1 MSEGS
6 GARGSS
12 GTPAADRG
20 LLRRVRRR
28 LVLWSG
34 GITVVI
40 LLVLGTVVYVGVAGS
55 LRATSETLL
64 RERASQLAAVAI
76 TARDRPAPDQPG
88 RLPVGLVFG
97 GRASGTLAVVITP
110 DGGIV
115 GGPPGFGAAPDPD
128 GAALARS
135 GGTEV
140 IREIRYGEVPIRA
153 LSRPVTI
160 TGELFVVQV
169 AADRDAEERTLGQLA
184 MVMLL
189 GGIGALA
196 LAIVGGWLYASR
208 ALLPIRE
215 SLRRQREFAADASH
229 ELRTPLAVARAG
241 IEYVG
246 RHPTARVAEMD
257 ETLGDVRAGLDHMAD
272 LVDTLLLLA
281 RADSDSIELET
292 VDVDLAD
299 QAATALAGL
308 AALAAERGVQ
318 LHFDAVP
325 VEMAGDPLRLRQ
337 LVTILADNAI
347 RHGRQGG
354 NAWVRVA
361 CEGADAGGM
370 GPAVLVVE
378 DDGPGIPAA
387 DRGAV
392 FERFWRGSSAAPGG
406 AGLGLSI
413 AAWIAERHR
422 ATIEVTERPNGGA
435 RFRVRFPRPD
445 GSGRRATTS
454 RE

>member
-20 LLRRVRRR
+20 LVRHVRRR

-40 LLVLGTVVYVGVAGS
+40 LLALGTVVYIGVGSS
-55 LRATSETLL
+55 LKATSETLL
-64 RERASQLAAVAI
+64 RERADQLAVAAVL
-76 TARDRPAPDQPG
+76 TRDRPAPSELG
-88 RLPVGLVFG
+88 RLPVGIIFG

-110 DGGIV
+110 DGSIV
-115 GGPPGFGAAPDPD
+115 GGPPGFVAAPDPD
-128 GAALARS
+128 GASLARS

-140 IREIRYGEVPIRA
+140 VREIRFGEVPIRA

-160 TGELFVVQV
+160 AGEQYVVQV

-184 MVMLL
+184 IVMLI
-189 GGIGALA
+189 GGLGALV
-196 LAIVGGWLYASR
+196 LAIGGGWLYASR

-241 IEYVG
+241 MEYVG

-281 RADSDSIELET
+281 RADSDSIELEM
-292 VDVDLAD
+292 VDLDLAD
-299 QAATALAGL
+299 LAATALAGL
-308 AALAAERGVQ
+308 ATLATERGVQ
-318 LHFDAVP
+318 LHLDAVP

-337 LVTILADNAI
+337 LVTILVDNAI
-347 RHGRQGG
+347 RHGRQSG

-361 CEGADAGGM
+361 REGAAPGGT
-370 GPAVLVVE
+370 GPPELVVE
-378 DDGPGIPAA
+378 DDGPGVPAA
-387 DRGAV
+387 DRNAV
-392 FERFWRGSSAAPGG
+392 FERFWRGSGAAPGG
-406 AGLGLSI
+406 SGLGLSI

-422 ATIEVTERPNGGA
+422 ATIEVTERPGGGA
-435 RFRVRFPRPD
+435 RFRVRFPRTD
-445 GSGRRATTS
+445 GNS
-454 RE
+454 RP